1 MQFISASLN
10 IIDTMREASEEEGEG
25 RHLTEEDLKEMDAMI
40 TMFDGM
46 FSSSSSNHG
55 DAGAGSTTAIDYA
68 TIEEEEEEDD
78 SEAANSE

>member
-46 FSSSSSNHG
+46 FSSSSNHG

-68 TIEEEEEEDD
+68 TIEEEEDD

>member
-46 FSSSSSNHG
+46 FSSSSSSNHG

-68 TIEEEEEEDD
+68 TIEEEEDD